1 MPVRQLLDVGS
12 WQQLSVDLL
21 LWDGGSVPKAAR
33 RISFE
38 HSVPAT
44 VGLDHVM

>member
-21 LWDGGSVPKAAR
+21 LWDGGSVP
-33 RISFE
+33 ISV
-38 HSVPAT
+38 VPARAAGK
-44 VGLDHVM
+44 VNDGFRDR